1 MTEFQLGKM
10 NFLVTPENAHPFL
23 RSLLL
28 SRNSARRVRDAPAQA
43 GTREEEGKNMVDVV

>member
-28 SRNSARRVRDAPAQA
+28 SRNSARRVRDSQPKLV
-43 GTREEEGKNMVDVV
+43 TGKRWENMVEVA